1 MWSAET
7 MTRRMSILAFL
18 ISPLVGLIFVSVS
31 SQAAIASPPTV
42 TIGHIIYSYDPG
54 QPSLGATI
62 VGEDGALG
70 DTLAPPETIT
80 VSGQEYSVSAIQYQA
95 FENNSTIRHVFLPAS
110 IRSIGDSAFSHSS
123 ITDIALNE
131 GLLTLGV
138 SALWHTN
145 LVSLVIPS
153 SVTSIGTCVACS
165 IPTLIELQ
173 ILAQLTVIPDN
184 AFSYASLT
192 HVEIPSTV
200 TTIGN
205 AAFYNSPLVDIDI
218 PGNVTSLGDMAF
230 INALGPV
237 SFQGAPPSINNT
249 YPPFNGGVQMRFTC
263 PYASSI
269 VAGQWNGFSAT
280 AYCAVALHAD
290 GGVSVP
296 FVQTTYGGTVLP
308 PPTPTRVGYDFAGWY
323 TSNTFTTHFDFDA
336 PLFSD
341 THAYAKWVIATDA
354 PQLAS
359 TGSRDETEIMWAGVL
374 LALSGALIFGLAS
387 RFSSRR

>member
-1 MWSAET
+1 
-7 MTRRMSILAFL
+7 MSIVAFL

-31 SQAAIASPPTV
+31 AQSALASPPTV
-42 TIGHIIYSYDPG
+42 TIGHIVYSYDPG
-54 QPSLGATI
+54 QPSFGATI

-95 FENNSTIRHVFLPAS
+95 FENNSTIRHVVLPAS
-110 IRSIGDSAFSHSS
+110 IRSIGDVAFGHSR
-123 ITDIALNE
+123 ITDIELNE

-138 SALWHTN
+138 SALSDTD

-165 IPTLIELQ
+165 IQTLTELQ
-173 ILAQLTVIPDN
+173 ILAQLTVIPVN

-192 HVEIPSTV
+192 HVEIPATV

-205 AAFYNSPLVDIDI
+205 AAFYDSPLVDIDI

-230 INALGPV
+230 QNAVGPV
-237 SFQGAPPSINNT
+237 SFQGAPPSINNS

-280 AYCAVALHAD
+280 AFCAVTLHAWP
-290 GGVSVP
+290 GVSVP
-296 FVQTTYGGTVLP
+296 FVQTTYGGHVTS
-308 PPTPTRVGYDFAGWY
+308 PPTPTYSGYDFAGWF
-323 TSNTFTTHFDFDA
+323 TDNTLTTPFDFSA
-336 PLFSD
+336 ALYSD
-341 THAYAKWVIATDA
+341 QHAFAKWVPASSAPIA
-354 PQLAS
+354 QSSVLAQ
-359 TGSRDETEIMWAGVL
+359 TGSNLPSAVAGSLALFIVGVL
-374 LALSGALIFGLAS
+374 LFILNRKNNAQQ
-387 RFSSRR
+387 RQKMK

>member
-1 MWSAET
+1 MP
-7 MTRRMSILAFL
+7 ILAFL
-18 ISPLVGLIFVSVS
+18 ISPLVGLIFVSAS
-31 SQAAIASPPTV
+31 AQSALASPPTV
-42 TIGHIIYSYDPG
+42 TIGHIIYSYDSG

-95 FENNSTIRHVFLPAS
+95 FENNLTIRHVFLPAS
-110 IRSIGDSAFSHSS
+110 IRSIGDVAFGHSS
-123 ITDIALNE
+123 ITDIELNE
-131 GLLTLGV
+131 GLLTLGA
-138 SALWHTN
+138 SALWDTD

-165 IPTLIELQ
+165 IPTLTELQ
-173 ILAQLTVIPDN
+173 ILGQLTLIPDN
-184 AFSYASLT
+184 AFSYVSLT

-200 TTIGN
+200 TTIGD

-218 PGNVTSLGDMAF
+218 PGNVTSIGGMAF
-230 INALGPV
+230 VNAAGPV
-237 SFQGAPPSINNT
+237 TFQGAPPSINNS
-249 YPPFNGGVQMRFTC
+249 YPPFNGGVQMRFSC

-280 AYCAVALHAD
+280 AYCAVALHAG
-290 GGVSVP
+290 GGVSIP
-296 FVQTTYGGTVLP
+296 FVQTTYGGTVLS
-308 PPTPTRVGYDFAGWY
+308 PPTPTRAGYDFAGWY
-323 TSNTFTTHFDFDA
+323 ASNTFTTQFDFDA

-359 TGSRDETEIMWAGVL
+359 TGSKDELAIVWAGVV

-387 RFSSRR
+387 RISSRQ